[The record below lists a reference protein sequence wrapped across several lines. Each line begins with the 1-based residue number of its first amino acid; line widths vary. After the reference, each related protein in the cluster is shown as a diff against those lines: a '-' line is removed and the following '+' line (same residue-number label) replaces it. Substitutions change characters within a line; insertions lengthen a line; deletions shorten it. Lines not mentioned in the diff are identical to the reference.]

1 MKIIL
6 KESVNHL
13 GRSGDVVKV
22 SPGYARNYLIPKGVA
37 LMATSEN
44 MKVLEAQQAEI
55 SAREAEKKK
64 AAEEM
69 QKQIQAVKLEIKAE
83 TNEEDQLF
91 GSVGV
96 SEIVK
101 IFADNGVTVD
111 KRDVIL
117 PSGNITELG
126 TFPVEVICHID
137 VVAKMEINV
146 VK

>member
-64 AAEEM
+64 VAEEM
-69 QKQIQAVKLEIKAE
+69 QKVPTGPGDRPA
-83 TNEEDQLF
+83 T
-91 GSVGV
+91 
-96 SEIVK
+96 
-101 IFADNGVTVD
+101 
-111 KRDVIL
+111 
-117 PSGNITELG
+117 
-126 TFPVEVICHID
+126 D
-137 VVAKMEINV
+137 VVINSV
-146 VK
+146 AIQEAE